1 MWPGDSER
9 ISERIRRKEDMKKK
23 ALALLLALSMT
34 AAMAGCGGSG
44 GDSGESKGGAAD
56 SGESKTEQSADA
68 GSGDEEDAGSEGES
82 AEGPA
87 GFNATGMPIMNEPIT
102 LTAWIEGGADT
113 DWSQNVFL
121 KEIEE
126 KANIKLEI
134 ISTPSSDS
142 LEKRNLM
149 LAGDDYPDLLLT
161 DWTAILTKSDIM
173 QFAVKEGIFLPIT
186 EYVDKYGNN
195 MKRIFDEN
203 PAYREGSTAPDGEI
217 YGFARF
223 SECYHCSAYPKI
235 YLRQDWMDKLNL
247 EMPTNTEELREVLRA
262 FVNEDPN
269 GNGEKDEI
277 GLIGATT
284 WNTPVEFALMGMSFQ
299 TVKPDFWLS
308 LGADGESVEFSPS
321 TDAYREGLRYIK
333 SLYDEG
339 LIDPTSFT
347 QKEDIMAQTVRTEPH
362 VVGMYVCD
370 HAAMGYD
377 NSDPVEAEN
386 YQILIPV
393 AGPDGFRRQG
403 QNANEGT
410 ITGFEAVITDKCQY
424 PEAAFR
430 LIDEFFYD
438 DDYNMMRFKG
448 KEGLGWERAAE
459 GAKNVFG
466 GEARYVVLS
475 VPEEDK
481 EENDKYGFGVGPQA
495 DVASFRLAMLP
506 EVENVYLQENYE
518 QRITLDTQKV
528 EEFIPE
534 KRLEYNPFI
543 PLEMTDEY
551 AEIQTNLNS
560 FVRKTIVQFITG
572 ERDIENGWEEYL
584 SELDSYRVDRYVEI
598 YKTAIGQ

>member
-1 MWPGDSER
+1 
-9 ISERIRRKEDMKKK
+9 MKKK

-44 GDSGESKGGAAD
+44 GDSGESKGSAED

-430 LIDEFFYD
+430 LIDEFFYN

>member
-1 MWPGDSER
+1 
-9 ISERIRRKEDMKKK
+9 MKKK

-195 MKRIFDEN
+195 MKRVFDEN

-235 YLRQDWMDKLNL
+235 YFRQDWMDKLNL

>member
-1 MWPGDSER
+1 
-9 ISERIRRKEDMKKK
+9 MKKK

-44 GDSGESKGGAAD
+44 GDSGESKGSAED

-126 KANIKLEI
+126 KANIKLEV

>member
-1 MWPGDSER
+1 
-9 ISERIRRKEDMKKK
+9 MKKK

-68 GSGDEEDAGSEGES
+68 GSDEQEDTGSGDEATD
-82 AEGPA
+82 GPA

-113 DWSQNVFL
+113 DWSQNMFL

-339 LIDPTSFT
+339 LIEPTSFT

-543 PLEMTDEY
+543 PLEMMDEY

-572 ERDIENGWEEYL
+572 ERDIENGWDEYL
-584 SELDSYRVDRYVEI
+584 SELDSYRVDRYIEI

>member
-1 MWPGDSER
+1 
-9 ISERIRRKEDMKKK
+9 MKKK

-82 AEGPA
+82 ADGPA

-543 PLEMTDEY
+543 PLEMMDEY

>member
-1 MWPGDSER
+1 
-9 ISERIRRKEDMKKK
+9 MKKK

-68 GSGDEEDAGSEGES
+68 GSGDGEDAGSEGGS

-149 LAGDDYPDLLLT
+149 LAGDDYPDLILT

-173 QFAVKEGIFLPIT
+173 QFAIKEGIFLPIT

-195 MKRIFDEN
+195 MKKIFDDN
-203 PAYREGSTAPDGEI
+203 PNYREGSTAPDGEI

-347 QKEDIMAQTVRTEPH
+347 QKEDTMAQTVRTEPH
-362 VVGMYVCD
+362 VAGMYVCD

>member
-1 MWPGDSER
+1 
-9 ISERIRRKEDMKKK
+9 MKKK

-68 GSGDEEDAGSEGES
+68 GSDEQEDTGSGDEATD
-82 AEGPA
+82 GPA

-113 DWSQNVFL
+113 DWSQNMFL

-161 DWTAILTKSDIM
+161 DWTAMLTKADVM

-195 MKRIFDEN
+195 MKRVFDEN

-339 LIDPTSFT
+339 LIEPTSFT

-481 EENDKYGFGVGPQA
+481 
-495 DVASFRLAMLP
+495 
-506 EVENVYLQENYE
+506 
-518 QRITLDTQKV
+518 I
-528 EEFIPE
+528 
-534 KRLEYNPFI
+534 
-543 PLEMTDEY
+543 
-551 AEIQTNLNS
+551 
-560 FVRKTIVQFITG
+560 
-572 ERDIENGWEEYL
+572 
-584 SELDSYRVDRYVEI
+584 ELD
-598 YKTAIGQ
+598 

>member
-1 MWPGDSER
+1 
-9 ISERIRRKEDMKKK
+9 MKKK

-68 GSGDEEDAGSEGES
+68 GSGDEEDAGSEGGS

-247 EMPTNTEELREVLRA
+247 EMPTNIEELREVLRA

-269 GNGEKDEI
+269 GNCEKDEI

>member
-1 MWPGDSER
+1 
-9 ISERIRRKEDMKKK
+9 MKKK

-68 GSGDEEDAGSEGES
+68 GSGDGEDAGSEGGS

-161 DWTAILTKSDIM
+161 DWTAMLTKADVM

>member
-1 MWPGDSER
+1 
-9 ISERIRRKEDMKKK
+9 MKKK

-44 GDSGESKGGAAD
+44 GDSGESKGSAED

-235 YLRQDWMDKLNL
+235 YFRQDWMDKLNL

-308 LGADGESVEFSPS
+308 LGSDGESVEFSPS

>member
-1 MWPGDSER
+1 
-9 ISERIRRKEDMKKK
+9 MKKK

-68 GSGDEEDAGSEGES
+68 GSGDEEDAGSEGGS

>member
-1 MWPGDSER
+1 
-9 ISERIRRKEDMKKK
+9 MKKK

-44 GDSGESKGGAAD
+44 GDTGSQGGAD
-56 SGESKTEQSADA
+56 ESKTEQSADA
-68 GSGDEEDAGSEGES
+68 GSEDNADAGSEGES
-82 AEGPA
+82 SDGPA
-87 GFNATGMPIMNEPIT
+87 GFNATGFPIMDEPIT

-113 DWSQNVFL
+113 DWSQNMFL

-134 ISTPSSDS
+134 ISTPSSDA

-149 LAGDDYPDLLLT
+149 LAGDDYPDLILT

-173 QFAVKEGIFLPIT
+173 QFAIKEGIFLPIT
-186 EYVDKYGNN
+186 DYVDKYGNN
-195 MKRIFDEN
+195 MKRVFDDN

-235 YLRQDWMDKLNL
+235 YFRQDWMDKLNL
-247 EMPTNTEELREVLRA
+247 EMPTTTEELREVLRA

-269 GNGEKDEI
+269 GNGKKDEI
-277 GLIGATT
+277 GLIGATD
-284 WNTPVEFALMGMSFQ
+284 WNTPVEWALMGMSFQ

-308 LGADGESVEFSPS
+308 LGEDGETVEFSPA
-321 TDAYREGLRYIK
+321 TDAFREGLRYIK

-347 QKEDIMAQTVRTEPH
+347 QTSDILAQTVRTEPH
-362 VVGMYVCD
+362 IVGMYVCD
-370 HAAMGYD
+370 HAGMGYD
-377 NSDPVEAEN
+377 TADTEEAEI

-393 AGPDGFRRQG
+393 EGPDGVRRQG

-448 KEGLGWERAAE
+448 KEGLGWERAPE

-466 GEARYVVLS
+466 GEARYVVLQ
-475 VPEEDK
+475 VPEDQK
-481 EENDKYGFGVGPQA
+481 EENDTYGFGVGPQA

-506 EVENVYLQENYE
+506 EVENIYLPENYE

-534 KRLEYNPFI
+534 KRLEYNPFV
-543 PLEMTDEY
+543 PLDMMDEF

-560 FVRKTIVQFITG
+560 FIKKATVQFING
-572 ERDIENGWEEYL
+572 ERDIETGWEEYL
-584 SELDSYRVDRYVEI
+584 SELDSYRKDRYIEI

>member
-1 MWPGDSER
+1 
-9 ISERIRRKEDMKKK
+9 MKKK

-44 GDSGESKGGAAD
+44 GDSGESKGSAAD

-82 AEGPA
+82 ADGPA

-149 LAGDDYPDLLLT
+149 VAGDDNPDLLLT

-262 FVNEDPN
+262 FVNEDPS

-481 EENDKYGFGVGPQA
+481 EENDKYGYGVGHQS

-506 EVENVYLQENYE
+506 DVENVYLQENYE

>member
-1 MWPGDSER
+1 
-9 ISERIRRKEDMKKK
+9 MKKK

-68 GSGDEEDAGSEGES
+68 GSDEQEDTGSGDEATD
-82 AEGPA
+82 GPA

-113 DWSQNVFL
+113 DWSQNMFL

-161 DWTAILTKSDIM
+161 DWTAMLTKADVM

-195 MKRIFDEN
+195 MKRVFDEN

-339 LIDPTSFT
+339 LIEPTSFT

-572 ERDIENGWEEYL
+572 ERDIENGWDEYL

>member
-1 MWPGDSER
+1 
-9 ISERIRRKEDMKKK
+9 MKKK

-68 GSGDEEDAGSEGES
+68 GSGDGEDAGSEGGS

-308 LGADGESVEFSPS
+308 LGSDGESVEFSPS

>member
-1 MWPGDSER
+1 
-9 ISERIRRKEDMKKK
+9 MKKK

-68 GSGDEEDAGSEGES
+68 GSGDGEDAGSEGES

-113 DWSQNVFL
+113 DWSQNMFL

-161 DWTAILTKSDIM
+161 DWTAMLTKADVM

-195 MKRIFDEN
+195 MKRVFDEN

-339 LIDPTSFT
+339 LIEPTSFT

-543 PLEMTDEY
+543 PLEMMDEY

-572 ERDIENGWEEYL
+572 ERDIENGWDEYL
-584 SELDSYRVDRYVEI
+584 SELDSYRVDRYIEI

>member
-1 MWPGDSER
+1 
-9 ISERIRRKEDMKKK
+9 MKKK

-44 GDSGESKGGAAD
+44 GDSGESKGSAED

-235 YLRQDWMDKLNL
+235 YFRQDWMDKLNL

>member
-1 MWPGDSER
+1 
-9 ISERIRRKEDMKKK
+9 MKKK

-44 GDSGESKGGAAD
+44 GDSGESKGSAED

-82 AEGPA
+82 ADGPA

-308 LGADGESVEFSPS
+308 LGSDGESVEFSPS

-370 HAAMGYD
+370 HAAMGYN

>member
-1 MWPGDSER
+1 
-9 ISERIRRKEDMKKK
+9 MKKK

-68 GSGDEEDAGSEGES
+68 GSGDGEDAGSEGES

>member
-1 MWPGDSER
+1 
-9 ISERIRRKEDMKKK
+9 MKKK
-23 ALALLLALSMT
+23 ALALLLALAMT

-44 GDSGESKGGAAD
+44 GDSGESKGSAED

>member
-1 MWPGDSER
+1 
-9 ISERIRRKEDMKKK
+9 MKKK

-44 GDSGESKGGAAD
+44 GDSGESKGSAED

>member
-1 MWPGDSER
+1 
-9 ISERIRRKEDMKKK
+9 MKKK
-23 ALALLLALSMT
+23 ALALLLALAMT
-34 AAMAGCGGSG
+34 SAMAGCGGSG
-44 GDSGESKGGAAD
+44 GDSGESKGSAED

>member
-1 MWPGDSER
+1 
-9 ISERIRRKEDMKKK
+9 MKKK

-308 LGADGESVEFSPS
+308 LGSDGESVEFSPS